1 MLKNDE
7 IFWHPSQ
14 GKNAARLAWGG
25 SGGDFEK
32 LWNHSKKTWK
42 FIVRNLRDANLPAPK
57 GKIVEFGSGMGLLD
71 DLLDQTAT
79 EILMLD
85 HTTAYIQQRAT
96 PLSARCRHVL
106 FTQDNLVKVLQREE
120 ESCDWLLSVSVFYHI
135 DEATAVAIILE
146 LGKLLKPGGYV
157 LIYGWNDSTADMLR
171 DREKLE
177 RLFARYPQYFINW
190 DLVQSSLAPD
200 YREMCRKGVVV
211 YQKIQTQ
218 IHSTLKTRKSFW
230 ARLEH
235 SSLTFRSR
243 RVCQKLK
250 HYFHRAGDRTG
261 AQ

>member
-14 GKNAARLAWGG
+14 KVNASCLAWGG

-96 PLSARCRHVL
+96 PLSARSRHVL
-106 FTQDNLVKVLQREE
+106 FTQDNLVKVLQSEA

-135 DEATAVAIILE
+135 DEATAVALILE

-171 DREKLE
+171 DRGKLE

-200 YREMCRKGVVV
+200 YRERCRKGVVV

-218 IHSTLKTRKSFW
+218 IHSTSKSHESSGTRPEHYGLTLHLRHVCRNITLRFLK
-230 ARLEH
+230 
-235 SSLTFRSR
+235 RSN
-243 RVCQKLK
+243 
-250 HYFHRAGDRTG
+250 H
-261 AQ
+261 